1 MNVEKLLASP
11 HFKWERREPAE
22 REAYERFRA
31 AAPSNLPKTYMKF
44 MRATD
49 GGSGEGPFHAGWVE
63 VWPVSDAVGR
73 NDELGMPDKLPG
85 FFAFGT
91 DGGDQVFVF
100 DIRQE
105 DGAAVCS
112 VPAEEIEPARV
123 DQLTGSFSEFLQRI
137 VHVHG
142 NA

>member
-1 MNVEKLLASP
+1 MDVEKLLASP
-11 HFKWERREPAE
+11 HFKWERREPAD
-22 REAYERFRA
+22 REALDNFRA
-31 AAPSNLPKTYMKF
+31 AAPSNLPNTYLKF

-63 VWPVSDAVGR
+63 LWPVGEAIAR
-73 NDELGMPDKLPG
+73 NDEFGISDGLPG
-85 FFAFGT
+85 FFAFGS
-91 DGGDQVFVF
+91 DGAGRVFVF

-112 VPAEEIEPARV
+112 VSAEKVEPGEV
-123 DQLTGSFSEFLQRI
+123 DELTGSFSEFLQRI

-142 NA
+142 SA